1 MLLHVGNRSQVERNV
16 EILCY
21 DKVCC
26 CAGPHSPS
34 VPPSAALPLSL
45 GFSPVHAPPPHR
57 HPLSSRVRGL
67 RRARP
72 LHLYNCK
79 LLKSKRHNMYLFAA
93 PGSQYLICCFEMKVI
108 TFYPF
113 EDKWNDSQR

>member
-1 MLLHVGNRSQVERNV
+1 MLVIDHRLKGMWKFCAMTRCAAVQALTLHQCLLPR
-16 EILCY
+16 
-21 DKVCC
+21 
-26 CAGPHSPS
+26 PSPYRWAS
-34 VPPSAALPLSL
+34 PPST
-45 GFSPVHAPPPHR
+45 PPPHR